1 MPLIAAAATT
11 ILTIVSA
18 ASSAETAKNLP
29 AYHSVGGSLFGGNRW
44 LPMDQAALQQAH
56 PHQHHPNHRYGS
68 ARIPGSGGSDASER
82 RAYSRSHSAQGLSSV
97 LNGLTNLSGLGHI
110 SNGYGSVAPTHTEA
124 LALGST
130 KQEIPIY
137 EENNEE
143 AAVAAVA
150 AAGAHD
156 FGSGSGQAGGLEDNQ
171 QQQHSPIYHYP
182 GAGSGGGFL
191 PAYGGAPA
199 SASGIEQGYG
209 SWSSSSVGPEEQAE
223 QQAPHPYAYDK
234 ISMGNFLPPYD
245 QGAGYDDQKGGQLDH
260 QSQLQ
265 QQQQQLFHQQL
276 QQQQQQLHHHH
287 QQEQDQGQHSSSYFS
302 QHDPSPS
309 GSGSASASSASSG
322 SGGDDYEEHPDAG
335 QEQSSNYLS
344 EASGH
349 GQGHTHHSHH
359 VDIIN
364 YVPVKHVKKQ
374 HVPVEKEVKIP
385 VSHAVII
392 PVRKPVPIH
401 IPITK
406 NVQVAVEK
414 ELKVPVERLVPVPVE
429 KHIPVP
435 VEKHVPYHVVKYVP
449 IKVPKPFPVKVPV
462 FKTVLHKVKSW
473 W

>member
-1 MPLIAAAATT
+1 LCIFLLQPMPLIAAATT

-18 ASSAETAKNLP
+18 ATSAETAKNP
-29 AYHSVGGSLFGGNRW
+29 PPSYHNVGSLFGGNRW
-44 LPMDQAALQQAH
+44 LPMDQAL
-56 PHQHHPNHRYGS
+56 QHHPNHRYGS
-68 ARIPGSGGSDASER
+68 AGER
-82 RAYSRSHSAQGLSSV
+82 RAFSRSHSAQGISSV

-156 FGSGSGQAGGLEDNQ
+156 LGSGNGQAGGGLEENP
-171 QQQHSPIYHYP
+171 QHSSIYNYP
-182 GAGSGGGFL
+182 GEGGFQ
-191 PAYGGAPA
+191 PA
-199 SASGIEQGYG
+199 SAAGIEQGYG
-209 SWSSSSVGPEEQAE
+209 SWSASSGPEEQAE

-234 ISMGNFLPPYD
+234 ISMGNFLPSYD
-245 QGAGYDDQKGGQLDH
+245 YGAAYNHQQEQQLYH
-260 QSQLQ
+260 HQQQSQLQ
-265 QQQQQLFHQQL
+265 QQQEQLFHQHQQQHQQQL
-276 QQQQQQLHHHH
+276 QQE
-287 QQEQDQGQHSSSYFS
+287 QEQHPSSFYS

-322 SGGDDYEEHPDAG
+322 SAGDDYEEHPDAG

-349 GQGHTHHSHH
+349 GQAHTHHSHH

-406 NVQVAVEK
+406 NVQVPVEK

>member
-1 MPLIAAAATT
+1 MANVNLMPLLAATT
-11 ILTIVSA
+11 ILTI
-18 ASSAETAKNLP
+18 ASGASPAEAVAKNQP
-29 AYHSVGGSLFGGNRW
+29 SYHNMGSLFDNRW
-44 LPMDQAALQQAH
+44 RPMDQSI
-56 PHQHHPNHRYGS
+56 QHHHANHRYGS
-68 ARIPGSGGSDASER
+68 PRIPGGDAGER
-82 RAYSRSHSAQGLSSV
+82 RAFSGGHSSSV

-110 SNGYGSVAPTHTEA
+110 SNGYGSVAPSHTEA
-124 LALGST
+124 LALGSS

-137 EENNEE
+137 EEHNED

-150 AAGAHD
+150 AAAGAHGD
-156 FGSGSGQAGGLEDNQ
+156 FGGGSGPENNQ
-171 QQQHSPIYHYP
+171 QHNPIYHYP
-182 GAGSGGGFL
+182 GAAHNGGFV
-191 PAYGGAPA
+191 PAYG
-199 SASGIEQGYG
+199 ASGGSGAAEQGYD
-209 SWSSSSVGPEEQAE
+209 SWQSSLNAEQAE
-223 QQAPHPYAYDK
+223 QQAAHPYAYDK
-234 ISMGNFLPPYD
+234 ISMGNFLPHYES
-245 QGAGYDDQKGGQLDH
+245 GSGYDDHQEQLFQQQQQLYEQHQQQFQKNQEQLEH
-260 QSQLQ
+260 LQ
-265 QQQQQLFHQQL
+265 QQQQQ
-276 QQQQQQLHHHH
+276 
-287 QQEQDQGQHSSSYFS
+287 QEQQHAHSPYFG
-302 QHDPSPS
+302 QHDPSAS
-309 GSGSASASSASSG
+309 GSGSSSAASATASSG
-322 SGGDDYEEHPDAG
+322 SSGDDYEEHSEAG
-335 QEQSSNYLS
+335 QEQGSNYLS

-349 GQGHTHHSHH
+349 GQGGHTHHSHH

-385 VSHAVII
+385 ISHAVII

>member
-1 MPLIAAAATT
+1 MANVNLMPLIAAATT
-11 ILTIVSA
+11 ILTIVGGATSG
-18 ASSAETAKNLP
+18 AETARNHPL
-29 AYHSVGGSLFGGNRW
+29 YQTTGSLFDNRW
-44 LPMDQAALQQAH
+44 LPMDQSL
-56 PHQHHPNHRYGS
+56 PPPHPNHRYGS
-68 ARIPGSGGSDASER
+68 SKMPRGDGGER
-82 RAYSRSHSAQGLSSV
+82 RAFSRSISHSAGSPQGLATV

-110 SNGYGSVAPTHTEA
+110 SNGYASAMTPSHTEA

-137 EENNEE
+137 EDHNED

-150 AAGAHD
+150 AAGAHA
-156 FGSGSGQAGGLEDNQ
+156 FGSGNGQSGGGGLENNQ
-171 QQQHSPIYHYP
+171 HHSPIYNYP
-182 GAGSGGGFL
+182 GGGHNGGFL
-191 PAYGGAPA
+191 PAYGQAG
-199 SASGIEQGYG
+199 SGVEQSYE
-209 SWSSSSVGPEEQAE
+209 SWPEEQPE
-223 QQAPHPYAYDK
+223 QQAAHPYAYDK
-234 ISMGNFLPPYD
+234 ISMGNFLPHYE
-245 QGAGYDDQKGGQLDH
+245 QGIGYDDQQEHFD
-260 QSQLQ
+260 QQQQQQ
-265 QQQQQLFHQQL
+265 QQQQQLYHQQQQL
-276 QQQQQQLHHHH
+276 QKQQQHQQQQQQE
-287 QQEQDQGQHSSSYFS
+287 QEQHSTYFS
-302 QHDPSPS
+302 QHDPSAS
-309 GSGSASASSASSG
+309 GSGSTSASSASGG
-322 SGGDDYEEHPDAG
+322 STADNYEEHPDAG

-344 EASGH
+344 EASGQ
-349 GQGHTHHSHH
+349 GQGHSHHSHH

-385 VSHAVII
+385 ISHAVII

-414 ELKVPVERLVPVPVE
+414 ELKVPVERLIPVPVE

>member
-1 MPLIAAAATT
+1 ALHYSLQQMPLIAAATT

-18 ASSAETAKNLP
+18 ATSAETAKNPPPL
-29 AYHSVGGSLFGGNRW
+29 YHNVGSLFGGNRW
-44 LPMDQAALQQAH
+44 QPMDQQALQQTAAH
-56 PHQHHPNHRYGS
+56 QQHPNHRYGS
-68 ARIPGSGGSDASER
+68 AGER
-82 RAYSRSHSAQGLSSV
+82 RAFSRSHSAQGLSSV

-156 FGSGSGQAGGLEDNQ
+156 FGSGSGQAGGGLDDNT
-171 QQQHSPIYHYP
+171 QHSSIYNYP
-182 GAGSGGGFL
+182 DAGGFQ
-191 PAYGGAPA
+191 PAYGGAAA
-199 SASGIEQGYG
+199 SASGVEQGYG
-209 SWSSSSVGPEEQAE
+209 SWSASSGPEEQAE

-245 QGAGYDDQKGGQLDH
+245 QGPGYDTQQGHLYHHQQQQAQLQQQQEQLFQH
-260 QSQLQ
+260 QLQQQQHQLHQLQ
-265 QQQQQLFHQQL
+265 QQQQQE
-276 QQQQQQLHHHH
+276 
-287 QQEQDQGQHSSSYFS
+287 QEQHPSSYYS

-309 GSGSASASSASSG
+309 GSGSTSASSASSG

>member
-1 MPLIAAAATT
+1 MANVNLQMPLIAAATT
-11 ILTIVSA
+11 ILTIVSGA
-18 ASSAETAKNLP
+18 TASTTSSTETAKNHP
-29 AYHSVGGSLFGGNRW
+29 SYHNMGSLFENRW
-44 LPMDQAALQQAH
+44 LPMDQ
-56 PHQHHPNHRYGS
+56 PMQHHPNHRYGL
-68 ARIPGSGGSDASER
+68 AKIPRGNAGER
-82 RAYSRSHSAQGLSSV
+82 RAFSSGHSSGSRQGLANV

-110 SNGYGSVAPTHTEA
+110 SNGYGSLAPTHTEA

-137 EENNEE
+137 EEHNEDA

-156 FGSGSGQAGGLEDNQ
+156 FDSGNGQSGGGLENNQ
-171 QQQHSPIYHYP
+171 EHSPIYNYP
-182 GAGSGGGFL
+182 GAAHNGGFL
-191 PAYGGAPA
+191 PAYG
-199 SASGIEQGYG
+199 SAGSGPEQDYAQ
-209 SWSSSSVGPEEQAE
+209 WSSSTPEEQQPE
-223 QQAPHPYAYDK
+223 QQQAAHPYAYDK
-234 ISMGNFLPPYD
+234 ISMGNFLPPYS
-245 QGAGYDDQKGGQLDH
+245 GYDDQQGQLYH
-260 QSQLQ
+260 QQLQHQ
-265 QQQQQLFHQQL
+265 QQQQQQHLQQL
-276 QQQQQQLHHHH
+276 QQQQQQLYHQQQQQQH
-287 QQEQDQGQHSSSYFS
+287 QQEQEQHSSYFG
-302 QHDPSPS
+302 HHEPSI
-309 GSGSASASSASSG
+309 SGSASSSASSASSG
-322 SGGDDYEEHPDAG
+322 SGADDFEEHPDAG

-385 VSHAVII
+385 ISHAVII

-406 NVQVAVEK
+406 NVQVPVEK
-414 ELKVPVERLVPVPVE
+414 ELKVPVERLIPVPVE

>member
-1 MPLIAAAATT
+1 MANVNLMPLIAAATT
-11 ILTIVSA
+11 ILTIVSG
-18 ASSAETAKNLP
+18 ASTTEAAKNHPL
-29 AYHSVGGSLFGGNRW
+29 YHNMGSLFDNRW
-44 LPMDQAALQQAH
+44 LPMDQSM
-56 PHQHHPNHRYGS
+56 QHHTHHHYGS
-68 ARIPGSGGSDASER
+68 PKIPGGNAGER
-82 RAYSRSHSAQGLSSV
+82 RAFSSSSHSSGSPQGLATV

-110 SNGYGSVAPTHTEA
+110 TNGYGSMAPTHTEA

-137 EENNEE
+137 EENNED

-156 FGSGSGQAGGLEDNQ
+156 FGSGNEQSGGGLGNN
-171 QQQHSPIYHYP
+171 QQHSPAYSYP
-182 GAGSGGGFL
+182 TAVHNGGYL
-191 PAYGGAPA
+191 PAYGQQGSGAEQSYESWPS
-199 SASGIEQGYG
+199 SAI
-209 SWSSSSVGPEEQAE
+209 EEQPE
-223 QQAPHPYAYDK
+223 QQAAHPYAYDK
-234 ISMGNFLPPYD
+234 ISTSNFLPHYE
-245 QGAGYDDQKGGQLDH
+245 QGSGYDDQQGQLY
-260 QSQLQ
+260 Q
-265 QQQQQLFHQQL
+265 QQQQQQH
-276 QQQQQQLHHHH
+276 QQQQLYHQQQQLYHQQQQLQKQQQ
-287 QQEQDQGQHSSSYFS
+287 QQEQDQHSSFFS
-302 QHDPSPS
+302 QHDPSAS
-309 GSGSASASSASSG
+309 GSGSTSASSASGG
-322 SGGDDYEEHPDAG
+322 SGADDYEEHPDAG

-385 VSHAVII
+385 ISHAVII

-414 ELKVPVERLVPVPVE
+414 ELKVPVERLIPVPVE